1 MYADR
6 LEYNRGESDEKRMV
20 ESGSDKSC
28 KNNGTDSRFYAN
40 DRTGSH
46 GRGLDQG
53 GISICSGG
61 SYFNAYKPRG
71 TSGGGVMSETIIV
84 AVLSLAGTLA
94 GSYLSNKKSQA
105 LIAYRL
111 EQLEEKVNKHNN
123 LIERTYKLE
132 EQTAIQDEQIRV
144 ANHRIA
150 DLEQRI

>member
-1 MYADR
+1 
-6 LEYNRGESDEKRMV
+6 
-20 ESGSDKSC
+20 
-28 KNNGTDSRFYAN
+28 
-40 DRTGSH
+40 
-46 GRGLDQG
+46 
-53 GISICSGG
+53 
-61 SYFNAYKPRG
+61 
-71 TSGGGVMSETIIV
+71 MSETIIV
-84 AVLSLAGTLA
+84 AVLSLMGTLA